1 MHNVWHDRIV
11 LPVKFQIFVHVNLPG
26 GCLKLIFF
34 CGPHKY
40 YSCNLV
46 MFVNPVIC
54 ACVCKQFDVFPI
66 SILTILGSTIW
77 LDYWNI
83 WWEFEQVKD
92 KIVHRII
99 DLVKAHQSFFDQVLR
114 EDISEADDLTLEQI
128 SLVVAILSKASILA
142 RCMIWYLVLFNIILE
157 LM

>member
-1 MHNVWHDRIV
+1 M
-11 LPVKFQIFVHVNLPG
+11 
-26 GCLKLIFF
+26 
-34 CGPHKY
+34 
-40 YSCNLV
+40 
-46 MFVNPVIC
+46 
-54 ACVCKQFDVFPI
+54 CKQFDVFPI
-66 SILTILGSTIW
+66 LILTILGATIW

-92 KIVHRII
+92 KIVHQII